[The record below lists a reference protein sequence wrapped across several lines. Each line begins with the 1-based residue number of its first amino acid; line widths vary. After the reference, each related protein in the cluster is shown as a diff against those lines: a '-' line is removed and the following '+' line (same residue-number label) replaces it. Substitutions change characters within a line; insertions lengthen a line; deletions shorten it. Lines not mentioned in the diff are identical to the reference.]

1 MNANKSKTKEKVSYR
16 LSSVL
21 VHEGSSIYS
30 GHYYCYV
37 RVNGNEWYLFNDH
50 SVRKV
55 EESIVLKQTPYLL
68 FYEKII
74 DRNRIRILKTPNK
87 NDNIS
92 SLSNRSNLINSN
104 SNAKRR
110 NAIALDAIKARSLI
124 KNIYDQTKLSDVKR
138 VLRGRK

>member
-1 MNANKSKTKEKVSYR
+1 M
-16 LSSVL
+16 
-21 VHEGSSIYS
+21 
-30 GHYYCYV
+30 
-37 RVNGNEWYLFNDH
+37 NGNEWYLFNDH

-87 NDNIS
+87 NDNTS
-92 SLSNRSNLINSN
+92 SLSNKSNLINSN
-104 SNAKRR
+104 SKIKRR

-124 KNIYDQTKLSDVKR
+124 NNIKDQTKLSDIKR